1 MISFY
6 FQVDFGFNLRTYLDQ
21 YNNILILILFEFG
34 IKRRTF

>member
-21 YNNILILILFEFG
+21 YNNVLILILFEG
-34 IKRRTF
+34 IPLTEKK